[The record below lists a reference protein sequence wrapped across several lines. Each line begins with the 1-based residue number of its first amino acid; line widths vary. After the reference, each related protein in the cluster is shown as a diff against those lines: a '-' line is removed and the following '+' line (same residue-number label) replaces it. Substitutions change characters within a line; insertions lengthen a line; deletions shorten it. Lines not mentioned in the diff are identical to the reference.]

1 MVKSINN
8 SRGASIV
15 AVILIL
21 SILVA
26 IGVIF
31 VSMFSTGVEQAA
43 GEVSSSRALYAAEAG
58 LQSAIGHLKKTP
70 PTTNWVGWKDGYLG
84 KTAGSGTVDVEV
96 LEYENRDSTLIAANK
111 CEPFESVIISTGANP
126 ARTVLVALSW
136 DSTAN
141 MGIELYDNTVVDC
154 NNPLGS
160 ANLIASSLTA
170 NKPETIRY
178 RIQTAPPA
186 TLIYTARVL
195 GTAGDVYRLRTSH
208 PDETNFSTANQCG
221 NPAGAPLD
229 ECMRAVIALGKVN
242 NARREVFA
250 GFRRVP

>member
-8 SRGASIV
+8 SNGASIV
-15 AVILIL
+15 AIIFIL

-31 VSMFSTGVEQAA
+31 VAMFSTGVEQAT

-70 PTTNWVGWKDGYLG
+70 PGANWVAWKDGYLG
-84 KTAGSGTVDVEV
+84 KSAGSGTVDVEV
-96 LEYENRDSTLIAANK
+96 LEYENRDSTLTAANK
-111 CEPFESVIISTGANP
+111 CEPFESRIDATTP
-126 ARTVLVALSW
+126 ARTVLVTLSW
-136 DSTAN
+136 DSTVN
-141 MGIELYDNTVVDC
+141 MVLELYDNNVADC

-160 ANLIASSLTA
+160 ANLIVSSVTA

-186 TLIYTARVL
+186 TLIYTARVT
-195 GTAGDVYRLRTSH
+195 GSAGDIYRLRISH
-208 PDETNFSTANQCG
+208 PDEVNFWTANQCG
-221 NPAGAPLD
+221 NPAGPPLD

-250 GFRRVP
+250 GFRRTP

>member
-70 PTTNWVGWKDGYLG
+70 VAANWVWKDGYLG
-84 KTAGSGTVDVEV
+84 KSAGSGTVDVEV
-96 LEYENRDSTLIAANK
+96 IEYESRDATLAAGNQ
-111 CEPFESVIISTGANP
+111 CEPFESVVVSTGANP
-126 ARTVLVALSW
+126 ARTVLVNLAW
-136 DSTAN
+136 DSTAD
-141 MGIELYDNTVVDC
+141 MGLELYDNNVVDC

-170 NKPETIRY
+170 DKPETVRY

-186 TLIYTARVL
+186 TLTYTARVT
-195 GTAGDVYRLRTSH
+195 GTAGDVYRLRLSH
-208 PDETNFSTANQCG
+208 PDELNFSTANQCG
-221 NPAGAPLD
+221 QPDGAPFD

-250 GFRRVP
+250 GFKRTP

>member
-8 SRGASIV
+8 SNGASIV
-15 AVILIL
+15 AVIFIL

-31 VSMFSTGVEQAA
+31 VAMFSTGVEQAT

-70 PTTNWVGWKDGYLG
+70 VSTNWVWKEGYLG
-84 KTAGSGTVDVEV
+84 KSAGSGTADVEV
-96 LEYENRDSTLIAANK
+96 LEYENRDSTLVGANK
-111 CEPFESVIISTGANP
+111 CEPFKSKLESAGVNP
-126 ARTVLVALSW
+126 ARTVLVTLSW
-136 DSTAN
+136 DSAAN
-141 MGIELYDNTVVDC
+141 LGLELYDNTVADC

-186 TLIYTARVL
+186 TLIYTARVT
-195 GTAGDVYRLRTSH
+195 GTAGDVYRLRVSH
-208 PDETNFSTANQCG
+208 PDEVNFSTANQCG
-221 NPAGAPLD
+221 DPAGPPLD

-250 GFRRVP
+250 GFKRTP

>member
-15 AVILIL
+15 AVIFIL

-31 VSMFSTGVEQAA
+31 VAMFSTGVEQAA

-58 LQSAIGHLKKTP
+58 LQSAIGHLKMP
-70 PTTNWVGWKDGYLG
+70 SVSANWVWNDGYIG
-84 KTAGSGTVDVEV
+84 KSAGSGTADVEV
-96 LEYENRDSTLIAANK
+96 LEYENRDSTLTAANK
-111 CEPFESVIISTGANP
+111 CEPFESDITALNP
-126 ARTVLVALSW
+126 ARTVLVTLSW
-136 DSTAN
+136 DSTVN
-141 MGIELYDNTVVDC
+141 MGLELYDNNVADC

-186 TLIYTARVL
+186 TLIYTARVA
-195 GTAGDVYRLRTSH
+195 GSAGDVYRLRISH
-208 PDETNFSTANQCG
+208 PDEANFDIANQCG
-221 NPAGAPLD
+221 QPAGAPFD

-250 GFRRVP
+250 GFRRTP